1 MTIYFYGRCSAD
13 ENYDKGSSIETQ
25 LSKCVAYGV
34 IKNLTIDKE
43 ITESYEPC
51 DSDDYTEGYSA
62 FLEKRAPE
70 FKGK

>member
-1 MTIYFYGRCSAD
+1 MTVYFYGRCSAD

-43 ITESYEPC
+43 ITESISGTVQFKSRPL
-51 DSDDYTEGYSA
+51 G
-62 FLEKRAPE
+62 LELIRSNIP
-70 FKGK
+70 